1 MFLLQAEKAGKEF
14 PGSMVSLETVN
25 RVLQYA
31 QGQAE
36 FTSTAGLKAK
46 PLEKL
51 LGQGRLTARSIRIST
66 VGIHSAVT
74 EHGGVPPA
82 SRGVIGPRVG
92 DVFHSAVYG
101 IQDAQFA

>member
-1 MFLLQAEKAGKEF
+1 
-14 PGSMVSLETVN
+14 MVSLETVN

-92 DVFHSAVYG
+92 AGCQYADYG
-101 IQDAQFA
+101 IRAPKFA

>member
-1 MFLLQAEKAGKEF
+1 
-14 PGSMVSLETVN
+14 MVSLETVN

-36 FTSTAGLKAK
+36 FTSTAGLTAE

-74 EHGGVPPA
+74 EHGGVPPGDQVA
-82 SRGVIGPRVG
+82 ALLDLVWAPVATTRITVFGPPNSRRAFR
-92 DVFHSAVYG
+92 DAFG
-101 IQDAQFA
+101 IVCTP